1 MEPRALAATMIATA
15 LLVGA
20 PNLAS
25 SAFAQQAGPAQLND
39 HLLPVAAGA
48 LVGAAVSFFLL
59 PLVIPATAV
68 AATGAGVSATASPIF
83 AAVGAGVGG
92 VIGYKLVP

>member
-1 MEPRALAATMIATA
+1 MKTRAVAASMIRAA
-15 LLVGA
+15 LLVGV

-25 SAFAQQAGPAQLND
+25 SAFAQPTGAAQLND

-48 LVGAAVSFFLL
+48 LVGAAAGFFLL

-68 AATGAGVSATASPIF
+68 AAGGAGVSVTASPIF
-83 AAVGAGVGG
+83 AAVGAGIGG
-92 VIGYKLVP
+92 VIGYKMVP